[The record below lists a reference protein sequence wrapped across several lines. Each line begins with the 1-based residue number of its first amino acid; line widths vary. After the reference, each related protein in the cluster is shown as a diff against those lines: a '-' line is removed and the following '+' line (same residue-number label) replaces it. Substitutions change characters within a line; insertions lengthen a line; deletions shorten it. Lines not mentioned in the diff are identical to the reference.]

1 MWLNENV
8 ITLHIEMGFPFYLY
22 FRVRRKRRILY
33 FQQKEMDGRSQIN
46 FLRNNVIKRGG
57 GKINFIRG
65 EN

>member
-1 MWLNENV
+1 
-8 ITLHIEMGFPFYLY
+8 MGFPFYLY